1 MQFKYLLVWASIL
14 LCVPGACIAQETTI
28 LEYGAAVHTLAYSP
42 VDSSLIA
49 VAGTAN
55 VRGVSDIKIWNLQ
68 TNRSRRL
75 RGHTD
80 TVNSVAFSPSGRLL
94 ASGSDDGTFRLWD
107 LSQHQNTVTK
117 QHVINGLPTVVKA
130 VAFSPDERRLVTAGV
145 HVKVWSVR
153 TMKEIVAFRHRDVS
167 VLAFSPDGKYLAVGE
182 NNSKAGGRVKI
193 WDFPKRKSVAVLE
206 ADSTSVTSVAFSPDN
221 QTLASGERQGH
232 IKLWT
237 VSDWQLRGT
246 ISRAGPTINSLDFT
260 PDSKTLAAGR
270 SRALSLWSA
279 ENGNLIAFLPGHE
292 GAGVVWAT
300 AFSNDGREIASGSED
315 GLVRIQ
321 NIENRLQTERR
332 REMIRCIYFVPKDRT
347 PQKDMTSRIDTV
359 IKGVQQFYAEQL
371 ENYGHDRKTFM
382 IETDAGGIALVHQ
395 VAGRFNDE
403 YYREGT
409 LTKVLGE
416 IVGPT
421 EEKYVNVVI
430 AEISELIDHRYCG
443 LGAFW
448 GGGGRA
454 LVLERCMSMGVIAH
468 ELGHAFGLEHDFRSD
483 NDIMSYGFKHPLRIS
498 KCAARWLDGH
508 RFFNPDQTA
517 FNAPATIRML
527 TPLANPPRG
536 VILRFKIDDADGLHH
551 SQLLGPTVSN
561 DPSDGIK
568 LYDCKMLSAESE
580 MIESIIPQLPADA
593 RTRVTL
599 RVIDTQGNFS
609 QSTFPVEAVHI
620 AEEHSDTPPFPVEP
634 FELKIVTLG
643 QVKRTALFQNFPN
656 PFNPETWLPYQLA
669 RDANVHIAIYDAKGA
684 LVRLLD
690 LDWQAA
696 GVYTDRA
703 RAAHWDGSNN
713 NGEFVANGIYYYQ
726 LRAGD
731 HMQVRRMAIRK

>member
-1 MQFKYLLVWASIL
+1 MQLKNVLVIALLS
-14 LCVPGACIAQETTI
+14 VPYAAVAQEPTI
-28 LEYGAAVHTLAYSP
+28 LQYGRVVHTLAYSP

-49 VAGTAN
+49 AAGRADTREDN
-55 VRGVSDIKIWNLQ
+55 LIKVWNLR
-68 TNRSRRL
+68 TNKMITFQ
-75 RGHTD
+75 GHTD

-94 ASGSDDGTFRLWD
+94 ASGSDDKTFRLWEVA
-107 LSQHQNTVTK
+107 QRRKETEIK
-117 QHVINGLPTVVKA
+117 QHLVNGLPTAVKA
-130 VAFSPDERRLVTAGV
+130 VAFSPDERLLVTAGK

-153 TMKEIVAFRHRDVS
+153 TLKEIVAFRHRKVS
-167 VLAFSPDGKYLAVGE
+167 ALAFSSDGKYLAVGE
-182 NNSKAGGRVKI
+182 SNSKAPGRVKI

-237 VSDWQLRGT
+237 VPDWQLRGT
-246 ISRAGPTINSLDFT
+246 ISRAGPTISSLDFT

-270 SRALSLWSA
+270 NRALSLWSA

-292 GAGVVWAT
+292 GAGVVRT
-300 AFSNDGREIASGSED
+300 CAFSNEGREIASGSED

-321 NIENRLQTERR
+321 NIENHLATERR
-332 REMIRCIYFVPKDRT
+332 REVIRCIYFVPKDRT

-382 IETDAGGIALVHQ
+382 IETDAGGKALVHQ

-403 YYREGT
+403 YYREGA
-409 LTKVLGE
+409 LTKVHGE

-448 GGGGRA
+448 NGGGRA
-454 LVLERCMSMGVIAH
+454 LVLERCMSMEVIAH

-483 NDIMSYGFKHPLRIS
+483 NDIMSYGFKHPLRFS

-580 MIESIIPQLPADA
+580 MIEFIVPQLPADA
-593 RTRVTL
+593 RTWVTL
-599 RVIDTQGNFS
+599 RVMDAQGNFS
-609 QSTFPVEAVHI
+609 QNSFLVQAVHI
-620 AEEHSDTPPFPVEP
+620 AEEHSDTPPFAVEQ
-634 FELKIVTLG
+634 FELKIETLG

-669 RDANVHIAIYDAKGA
+669 RDANVHIAIYDANGA

-696 GVYTDRA
+696 GFYTDQGH
-703 RAAHWDGSNN
+703 AAHWDGRNN
-713 NGEFVANGIYYYQ
+713 SGESVENGVYFYQ
-726 LRAGD
+726 LRTGD
-731 HMQVRRMAIRK
+731 YTQMRKMAVVK

>member
-1 MQFKYLLVWASIL
+1 MQSKGILASIIVL
-14 LCVPGACIAQETTI
+14 LSIPGAGVTQEPTI
-28 LEYGAAVHTLAYSP
+28 LHFGTAVYTLAYSP

-49 VAGTAN
+49 VAGAAN
-55 VRGVSDIKIWNLQ
+55 ERGVSDIKIWNLQ
-68 TNRSRRL
+68 TNKTRRL

-107 LSQHQNTVTK
+107 VSQPQNAVTK
-117 QHVINGLPTVVKA
+117 QHVINGLPTEVKA
-130 VAFSPDERRLVTAGV
+130 VAFSPDERRLVTAGE

-153 TMKEIVAFRHRDVS
+153 TMKEIVAFRHSKVS
-167 VLAFSPDGKYLAVGE
+167 ALAFSSDGKYLAVGE
-182 NNSKAGGRVKI
+182 RNSKATSRVKI

-206 ADSTSVTSVAFSPDN
+206 TDSTYVTSVAFSPDN
-221 QTLASGERQGH
+221 QTLASGGRQGH

-237 VSDWQLRGT
+237 VSDWRLRGT
-246 ISRAGPTINSLDFT
+246 IPRAVPTINSLDFA
-260 PDSKTLAAGR
+260 PDGKTLAAG
-270 SRALSLWSA
+270 SGHALNLWSA
-279 ENGNLIAFLPGHE
+279 ENGKLIDSLAGYDD
-292 GAGVVWAT
+292 AGVVRTA

-321 NIENRLQTERR
+321 NIEKRLSTGRR
-332 REMIRCIYFVPKDRT
+332 REVIRCIYFVPKDRT

-359 IKGVQQFYAEQL
+359 IKGVQQFYAKQL

-382 IETDAGGIALVHQ
+382 IETDASGKALVHK
-395 VAGRFNDE
+395 VEGRFNDE
-403 YYREGT
+403 YYREGA
-409 LTKVLGE
+409 LTKVPGE

-421 EEKYVNVVI
+421 DEKYVNVVI
-430 AEISELIDHRYCG
+430 AEISEIIDHRYCG

-448 GGGGRA
+448 YGGGRA
-454 LVLERCMSMGVIAH
+454 LVLERCMSMGVVAH

-508 RFFNPDQTA
+508 RFFNPDHTA
-517 FNAPATIRML
+517 FNTPATIRML
-527 TPLANPPRG
+527 APLANPPRG

-551 SQLLGPTVSN
+551 SQLLGPAVSN

-568 LYDCKMLSAESE
+568 LYDCKSLSAESE
-580 MIESIIPQLPADA
+580 MIEFIVPQLPADA
-593 RTRVTL
+593 RTRITL
-599 RVIDTQGNFS
+599 RVMDTQGNFS
-609 QSTFPVEAVHI
+609 QNTFPVEAVHI
-620 AEEHSDTPPFPVEP
+620 AEEHSDTPPFAVEQ
-634 FELKIVTLG
+634 FELKIETLG

-669 RDANVHIAIYDAKGA
+669 RDANVHIAIYDANGA

-696 GVYTDRA
+696 GFYTDRG
-703 RAAHWDGSNN
+703 RAAHWDGRNN
-713 NGEFVANGIYYYQ
+713 NGESVENGVYFYQ
-726 LRAGD
+726 LRTGD
-731 HMQVRRMAIRK
+731 YTQMKKMVIVK